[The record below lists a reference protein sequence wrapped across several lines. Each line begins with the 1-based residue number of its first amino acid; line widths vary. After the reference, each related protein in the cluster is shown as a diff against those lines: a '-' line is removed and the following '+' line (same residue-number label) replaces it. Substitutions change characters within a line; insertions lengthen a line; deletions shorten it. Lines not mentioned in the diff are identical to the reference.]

1 MALTGRP
8 PHGCG
13 HAALLAEVQVVNQVQ
28 IRERMLRLA
37 QEPGIWN
44 YPREKLKR
52 ILVETIPG
60 LSVAHGDIVRFK

>member
-1 MALTGRP
+1 
-8 PHGCG
+8 
-13 HAALLAEVQVVNQVQ
+13 VQVVNQVQ